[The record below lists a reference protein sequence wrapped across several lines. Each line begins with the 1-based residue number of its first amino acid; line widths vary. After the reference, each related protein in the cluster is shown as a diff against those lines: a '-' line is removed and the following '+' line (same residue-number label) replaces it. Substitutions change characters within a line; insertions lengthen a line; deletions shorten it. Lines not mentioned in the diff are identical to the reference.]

1 MPLKTL
7 QIRPRGDVWETSL
20 QTVRGDFEPANC
32 VPNAMGWLH
41 YDEQITDDQAMER
54 LVAVMVEAH
63 QQKINDLQLSLE
75 ALKRHVGIDTTPGVM
90 SLENT
95 IRVPPREIGDRYISA
110 NVGLQSIEFTAF
122 EVEENKYKV
131 LAVWDGDELGPSQ
144 YKGLPVLF
152 NGFPYFPQF
161 EKN

>member
-54 LVAVMVEAH
+54 LAAVMVEAH
-63 QQKINDLQLSLE
+63 QQKINDLQRSLE
-75 ALKRHVGIDTTPGVM
+75 ALKRHVGIDTTDNIM
-90 SLENT
+90 SPENT

-110 NVGLQSIEFTAF
+110 NVGLQGIEFTAL
-122 EVEENKYKV
+122 EVEAYKYDV
-131 LAVWDGDELGPSQ
+131 LAVWFQDELGPSQ
-144 YKGLPVLF
+144 FKDLPVMF
-152 NGFPYFPQF
+152 NGFPYFPKFKQ
-161 EKN
+161 N